1 MVYKSSVY
9 VCVFWI
15 LLQKLILSIFATF
28 FCCFCFFSG
37 LLWESACCVEGGGK
51 PVHKAS
57 ATQRRDMHQFP
68 LHPLQLHRSHNLAC
82 PLRLMIAEPV
92 SPFSFSLSLPP
103 SAILAPT
110 VFSTPLHHCWAHI
123 PHSLFCEL
131 CFPFFVDMSVFSE
144 LLALL
149 FSKFLHPEKSPEVIW
164 LQDGTENAR
173 ETTHS
178 NTPPPTPPPHWSSFG
193 AHTDNSPPSISVI
206 VLSSDISLTL
216 PQCAWVC
223 SWLQRLGQRSCC
235 ALSQINNS
243 LHM

>member
-1 MVYKSSVY
+1 MCFLIRLITRGKKTRRGKCLQLMVYKSSVY

-92 SPFSFSLSLPP
+92 SPFSSSLSLPP

-149 FSKFLHPEKSPEVIW
+149 FSKFLHPEKSPEVI
-164 LQDGTENAR
+164 
-173 ETTHS
+173 
-178 NTPPPTPPPHWSSFG
+178 
-193 AHTDNSPPSISVI
+193 
-206 VLSSDISLTL
+206 
-216 PQCAWVC
+216 
-223 SWLQRLGQRSCC
+223 
-235 ALSQINNS
+235 
-243 LHM
+243 